1 MQNLGGVILKDL
13 IPKEKRETWYGDWA
27 EAVKEAKITKGDDK
41 ITVNM
46 KFSDT
51 VLVLRFELDSQNKT
65 IRLIKQAR
73 TRREEEKILPVRYY
87 FSLEQEGE
95 ATKRYVFFVPGE
107 HVDTWYEYTPTG
119 ALHVEK
125 GEKPSMW

>member
-1 MQNLGGVILKDL
+1 MKGVILKDL
-13 IPKEKRETWYGDWA
+13 KETYIWDRNWTEV
-27 EAVKEAKITKGDDK
+27 VKEAEITKGDGK

-51 VLVLRFELDSQNKT
+51 VLVLKFELDPKNKT
-65 IRLIKQAR
+65 IRLIRQAG
-73 TRREEEKILPVRYY
+73 TWREEKKILPVRYY
-87 FSLEQEGE
+87 FSLEHEGE

-107 HVDTWYEYTPTG
+107 HIDTWYEYTPTG

-125 GEKPSMW
+125 GEKLSMW